1 MFQRPQTRFVA
12 VAREDLTAGDVIVKK
27 GTVMDVHGLQVR
39 IPKSG
44 RLVNVEATELRKV
57 DIEAND
63 QPGVRPPG
71 R

>member
-1 MFQRPQTRFVA
+1 MFQRPKTRFVA

-27 GTVMDVHGLQVR
+27 GTAMDVHGLQVR

-44 RLVNVEATELRKV
+44 RLVNVEATELRKL

-63 QPGVRPPG
+63 QPGVRPQG
-71 R
+71 